1 MILRRKPFLFRLGV
15 PSGGDADP
23 HVDHAGG
30 DIAVLAAGE
39 VKGLPLLLEI
49 SKGGCVNLRTR
60 HSSYW
65 DQRRDRN
72 CTQIF
77 NTTLKY
83 L

>member
-39 VKGLPLLLEI
+39 V
-49 SKGGCVNLRTR
+49 
-60 HSSYW
+60 
-65 DQRRDRN
+65 RDPP
-72 CTQIF
+72 
-77 NTTLKY
+77 
-83 L
+83 

>member
-60 HSSYW
+60 GEGVQKSENSA
-65 DQRRDRN
+65 DDVLN
-72 CTQIF
+72 GSP
-77 NTTLKY
+77 
-83 L
+83 